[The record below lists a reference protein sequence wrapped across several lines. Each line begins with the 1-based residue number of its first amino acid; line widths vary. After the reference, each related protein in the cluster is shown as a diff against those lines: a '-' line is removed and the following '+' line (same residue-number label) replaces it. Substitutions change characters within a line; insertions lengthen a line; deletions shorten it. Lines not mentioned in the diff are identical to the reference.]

1 MGRGGALNGLRDL
14 NLVACDDTQCSVV
27 RRRRRRF
34 NPTFSFLLN
43 NLLVPAP
50 VKHFVLVTL
59 SNA

>member
-1 MGRGGALNGLRDL
+1 MRDL

-27 RRRRRRF
+27 RRRRRRRRRRRF